1 MKAEEETRS
10 SRQPYRL
17 RMRSLVVFPPNG
29 GIKAESEAERR
40 DTAASSHAVT
50 AQLNE
55 WQATIAL
62 NLPAASLHGKKP

>member
-1 MKAEEETRS
+1 MKAEED

-29 GIKAESEAERR
+29 GIKAVAETESR

-50 AQLNE
+50 TKLNE

-62 NLPAASLHGKKP
+62 NLPAASLHGKEP